1 MALQCGIVGLP
12 NVGKSTIFNAL
23 TAAGAQMAN
32 YPFCTIEPNVGVVT
46 VADSRLEQLKNIA
59 NPQKVLPTV
68 MEFVDIAG
76 LVSGASKGEGLGNQ
90 FLGHIRQVD
99 AVTHVVRC
107 FEDDDIT
114 HVEDRVDP
122 EADIL
127 IIETELMLA
136 DLASIQKRHDTVIK
150 KARTGEKEAK
160 ILVDIYARVIAGLND
175 GIPIRQQDLTIEDR
189 EGMRDLFMITAK
201 PVLYIC
207 NVSEAD
213 IITAQTP
220 GAHPMT
226 DAVRKLAAKEGA
238 QVVVICGAIESEIS
252 ELEAEEK
259 AMFLDDLN
267 LEEPGLDRLVHQAYE
282 LLGLMTY
289 FTVGPKEVR
298 AWTVK
303 KGATA
308 PEAAGVIHTDFQKG
322 FIRAE
327 VISYDE
333 FIACSG
339 EQGAKEKGKMRL
351 EGKTYQLSDGD
362 VMHFLF
368 NV

>member
-1 MALQCGIVGLP
+1 MTGWL
-12 NVGKSTIFNAL
+12 
-23 TAAGAQMAN
+23 
-32 YPFCTIEPNVGVVT
+32 
-46 VADSRLEQLKNIA
+46 
-59 NPQKVLPTV
+59 
-68 MEFVDIAG
+68 
-76 LVSGASKGEGLGNQ
+76 
-90 FLGHIRQVD
+90 
-99 AVTHVVRC
+99 
-107 FEDDDIT
+107 
-114 HVEDRVDP
+114 
-122 EADIL
+122 
-127 IIETELMLA
+127 
-136 DLASIQKRHDTVIK
+136 K

-160 ILVDIYARVIAGLND
+160 ILVEIYARVIDGLND
-175 GIPIRQQDLTIEDR
+175 GIPIRQQGLSPEDM

-213 IITAQTP
+213 VSIAQNP
-220 GAHPMT
+220 GEHPMC
-226 DAVRKLAAKEGA
+226 DSVRELAAKEGSE
-238 QVVVICGAIESEIS
+238 VVVICGAIESEIS

-267 LEEPGLDRLVHQAYE
+267 LEEAGLDRLVNQAYQ

-303 KGATA
+303 VGATA
-308 PEAAGVIHTDFQKG
+308 PEAAGVIHTDFEKG

-327 VISYDE
+327 VIAFAD
-333 FIACSG
+333 FIACKG
-339 EQGAKEKGKMRL
+339 ELGAKEKGKMRL